1 MALDLKQEARLTQQL
16 VLTPQLQQAIKLLQL
31 NRLELEAAIEE
42 ELNTNPMLEVEEEP
56 PREDQGGEPEGVPWS
71 GTYLAPRRPSRRK
84 DPFEEGPSL
93 EDLAKKETTLQ
104 EHLLWQLKMS
114 ALDEKASRIGSFLIG
129 NIDEDGYL
137 RISLEE
143 VSQRLG
149 CPVEEVED
157 VLRVIQGFD
166 PPGVGARDLR
176 ECLLIQIRQR
186 EDANPALY
194 RIVADAFDE
203 LLKGDFRSVAEKV
216 GLETEEVLSALEVLR
231 TLDTRPGRAFAP
243 DASIYVVPD
252 VIIYKKGDDYEV
264 ILNDEGLPRLR
275 LSTQYQRLLKEGADE
290 GCRSYLRQ
298 KLKEAQ
304 WFLRGL
310 EQRQRTL
317 ERITRSII
325 KFQREF
331 LDKGIEY
338 LKPMVLRDVAEDTGL
353 HESTVSRA
361 IAGKYA
367 WTPRGLF
374 ELKFFFSSK
383 VGDGLVEMSSTKVKK
398 LIEDL
403 IAEEDRR
410 KPLSDQEIARIL
422 KERYG
427 LHIARRTVTK
437 YREALG
443 IPSSKDRKVIL

>member
-31 NRLELEAAIEE
+31 NRLELEAAIKE
-42 ELNTNPMLEVEEEP
+42 ELSTNPMLEEVEEAP
-56 PREDQGGEPEGVPWS
+56 LGPSGPEPEGVPWS
-71 GTYLAPRRPSRRK
+71 GTYLSPRRPSRRK
-84 DPFEEGPSL
+84 DPFEEGPAL
-93 EDLAKKETTLQ
+93 EDLAKSETTLQ
-104 EHLLWQLKMS
+104 DHLLWQLRMA
-114 ALDEKASRIGSFLIG
+114 ALDDEALRIGSFLIG
-129 NIDEDGYL
+129 NIDDDGYL
-137 RISLEE
+137 RVSVKE
-143 VSQRLG
+143 VAQRLG
-149 CPVEEVED
+149 CKEETVEEV
-157 VLRVIQGFD
+157 LKVIQGFD

-186 EDANPALY
+186 EDAHPLLY
-194 RIVADAFDE
+194 RIVADGFED
-203 LLKGDFRSVAEKV
+203 LLKGDLRSLADRLGV
-216 GLETEEVLSALEVLR
+216 ETDEVLRALEVLK
-231 TLDTRPGRAFAP
+231 TLDTKPGRAFTS
-243 DASIYVVPD
+243 DASIYVIPD

-264 ILNDEGLPRLR
+264 MLNDEGLPRLR
-275 LSTQYQRLLKEGADE
+275 LSAQYQRLLKEGTDE
-290 GCRSYLRQ
+290 KCRSYLRQ

-317 ERITRSII
+317 ERITRSIC

-331 LDKGIEY
+331 LDKGVEY

-367 WTPRGLF
+367 WTPQGLY
-374 ELKFFFSSK
+374 ELKFFFSSR

-403 IAEEDRR
+403 IAQEDRR
-410 KPLSDQEIARIL
+410 CPLSDQEISRIL

-427 LHIARRTVTK
+427 LRIARRTVTK

-443 IPSSKDRKVIL
+443 IPSSKERRVIL

>member
-31 NRLELEAAIEE
+31 NRLELEAAIKE
-42 ELNTNPMLEVEEEP
+42 ELSNNPMLEEVEEPEKGTP
-56 PREDQGGEPEGVPWS
+56 PGDAEGLPWS
-71 GTYLAPRRPSRRK
+71 YLVVRRPSRRK

-93 EDLAKKETTLQ
+93 EDLARSETTLQ
-104 EHLLWQLKMS
+104 EFLLWQLRMS
-114 ALDEKASRIGSFLIG
+114 ALDDEAFRIGSFLIG

-143 VSQRLG
+143 VSERLG
-149 CPVEEVED
+149 CPLEEVED

-176 ECLLIQIRQR
+176 ECLLLQLRHR
-186 EDANPALY
+186 EGANPVLY
-194 RIVADAFDE
+194 RIVADGFDD
-203 LLKGDFRSVAEKV
+203 LLKGDLRSVAQRL
-216 GLETEEVLSALEVLR
+216 GLPTEEVLKVLEALK
-231 TLDTRPGRAFAP
+231 TLDTKPGRAFTS
-243 DASIYVVPD
+243 DAGIYVVPD
-252 VIIYKKGDDYEV
+252 VIVYKKGDDYEV
-264 ILNDEGLPRLR
+264 VLNDEGLPRLR
-275 LSTQYQRLLKEGADE
+275 ISAQYQRLLKERVDE
-290 GCRSYLRQ
+290 KCRSYLKQ

-317 ERITRSII
+317 EKITRSIV

-331 LDKGIEY
+331 LEKGIEY
-338 LKPMVLRDVAEDTGL
+338 LKPLVLRDVAEDTGL

-367 WTPRGLF
+367 WTPQGLF

-403 IAEEDRR
+403 IAAEDRSR
-410 KPLSDQEIARIL
+410 PLSDQEIARIL
-422 KERYG
+422 RERYG
-427 LHIARRTVTK
+427 LPIARRTVTK